1 MSDAPTPAA
10 PKKKR
15 RWLKVLLIVLAVLLL
30 LPVLLVGGAF
40 IFLSTDAG
48 EKLVRSQLISI
59 VNNTLAGKVD
69 ASYVKLEG
77 GHLVLRDVKLFDPE
91 GELVATIAVVDA
103 YVDLPS
109 LTGQLIKLTKVS
121 IEKPELFLENDEKGF
136 NLLRAVALKNPGPP
150 SDPNAKPTSN
160 NWRVDID
167 SLGLTDGA
175 IEFKLPDRRIATNQ
189 LTINGDA
196 DMKLSPFTVAGA
208 LKLRSLVTE
217 PLQEKLIIDVD
228 ASSAKGPQI
237 FALLVELGNTRVR
250 GDFDMNDT
258 ALTLTELVADPRELK
273 AFVPQWPV
281 LPTIYGKG
289 GLSLKSADL
298 SLKAGNAKVL
308 VDAKYALDKNSVEAF
323 SVNATD
329 VNLKELIGADL
340 PSQISVEASGSIADW
355 RPPNLTGDVKAKGS
369 WVDGNRLLAG
379 VDLLATAKNGAIN
392 ISKGDVTSPG
402 VVVNVRGDVTTES
415 LDLKGTLNA
424 KDLRQVDKTLQ
435 HFAKVN
441 IGGLA
446 GSGVLEL
453 SVKGPFTGP
462 AIKAVGDLRGIQIAT
477 VSINQ
482 LHVDADIPDVTSPLD
497 TDILLHARKAKVG
510 DREFDEVTL
519 DFYTH
524 GRAFDL
530 DVSTKGLGDLKVNL
544 IGKLDADYKGA
555 SLDKAEIKATNA
567 NWVLEQPTRL
577 SWSDGFSIG
586 DFAFHDGEQRLAG
599 RALVTSTKL
608 DATVKATKIDLAKL
622 PTVAAPPSLGLAGL
636 VDIDAR
642 ATGSTKKPEATATVQ
657 VHDGKVK
664 EFDGIELT
672 LNGGWKNE
680 RASGDLKLAT
690 SLGAL
695 AGTFDLP
702 VIALINEKPGDA
714 KAHFTLDRVALSQVK
729 EKLKLEMPVDG
740 ALGATID
747 VSGSAE
753 APRISVVVSSP
764 ELKVKLDDRDR
775 VLAVR
780 NVSLRV
786 ETDDEGEFGAM
797 VSAAALGGEHR
808 IELDTPLTLASLRK
822 SPPTKD
828 SILAMEIGLGIQLE
842 KISLKQVHE
851 EKVFRDDELDGAVS
865 LKGDFKGPVRALL
878 GSLTLSFENITSPP
892 VRGLTGAL
900 TLTTED
906 VRTLLRGQAAL
917 NGKPMLELD
926 VALQAGIS
934 KVVDAALEEKE
945 AQTRLIG
952 LLESTPVKGLVVLS
966 PFQLEQAL
974 AMKDDLTPPKGT
986 VTATLDLAGTLEA
999 LTARLTGSMTNLS
1012 FDKVALGSARFD
1024 VKATSREQNLTMVL
1038 GGQGRDD
1045 LKLRGTTGLD
1055 VRLSTLRKG
1064 LQWKEAPVDAS
1075 LEARNFDLAFLSGSV
1090 DMLRAVAGRLNMK
1103 AKVDGKLG
1111 NPKFDGDVKLSDGR
1125 IALAGFGDYRGVQLD
1140 LHLTNE
1146 LIHLKQLEATSG
1158 TGKISLVAR
1167 AERQQSGAYKV
1178 TSEGNAKK
1186 FPIVVD
1192 DQLMAIASIKYSMR
1206 GDVTSAFADIKELA
1220 LPDVEVE
1227 LPDVKRKD
1235 LQDLQR
1241 PKDVVVLRKGETFT
1255 MRRQKEL
1262 AKANA
1267 VKDGP
1272 GFGLRAVIAAP
1283 RNLWVRSSDVNIEI
1297 GLSDGFTVEFQKD
1310 LRLRG
1315 EARIQRGNLNVIGRE
1330 FTISRNSEVRFN
1342 GGLADMY
1349 INVAAVHV
1357 NQREAVKITVNV
1369 AGKGTNFSIK
1379 PTSDPPMPES
1389 DIYAIL
1395 ATGRRTL
1402 RQGGGNTITPGQA
1415 ASVVGQLAA
1424 SQLKNVIAKKLP
1436 LDVLNFETSDEFR
1449 NVKLDVGWYLN
1460 DSLYL
1465 GGTVNVGAKRERGE
1479 SMWGGRLEYQMT
1491 RTISLE
1497 TYAGDAPSYGA
1508 DAVFQRDF

>member
-1 MSDAPTPAA
+1 MADAPTPAA
-10 PKKKR
+10 PKKQR
-15 RWLKVLLIVLAVLLL
+15 RWLKALLIVLAVLVL
-30 LPVLLVGGAF
+30 LPVLLVGGVF

-59 VNNTLAGKVD
+59 VNGTLAGKVD

-91 GELVATIAVVDA
+91 GELVASIAVVDA
-103 YVDLPS
+103 YVDLPA
-109 LTGQLIKLTKVS
+109 LTGQLIKLTKIS
-121 IEKPELFLENDEKGF
+121 IEKPELFLKQDEKGL
-136 NLLRAVALKNPGPP
+136 NLLRAVALRNPGVPDDPTKP
-150 SDPNAKPTSN
+150 SAPN

-167 SLGLTDGA
+167 SLGLTNGA
-175 IEFKLPDRRIATNQ
+175 IDFQLPDRRITTRQ
-189 LTINGDA
+189 LTLTGDA
-196 DMKLSPFTVAGA
+196 DLELSPFTVAGA
-208 LKLRSLVTE
+208 LELRSLVTE
-217 PLQEKLIIDVD
+217 PLQERLRLDVD
-228 ASSAKGPQI
+228 ASAARGPQV
-237 FALLVELGNTRVR
+237 FSLLAELGNTRVR
-250 GDFDMNDT
+250 GEFDLHDT

-273 AFVPQWPV
+273 AFVPQWPL
-281 LPTIYGKG
+281 LPVIHGKG

-298 SLKAGNAKVL
+298 SLTAGAAKVV
-308 VDAKYALDKNSVEAF
+308 VDARYELDKNSVEAF
-323 SVNATD
+323 SVTASD
-329 VNLKELIGADL
+329 VNLEELVGADL
-340 PSQISVEASGSIADW
+340 PSQISLEASGSIADW
-355 RPPNLTGDVKAKGS
+355 RPPNLTGEVKAKGS
-369 WVDGNRLLAG
+369 WVDGARQLAS
-379 VDLLATAKNGAIN
+379 VDLLATAKNGAITV
-392 ISKGDVTSPG
+392 SKGAVTSPG
-402 VVVNVRGDVTTES
+402 VVINVRGDVTTES
-415 LDLKGTLNA
+415 LDLTGTLNA

-441 IGGLA
+441 VGGLA
-446 GSGVLEL
+446 GSGTLEL
-453 SVKGPFTGP
+453 GVKGPLTSP
-462 AIKAVGDLRGIQIAT
+462 AIKAVGDLRGIQIST

-482 LHVDADIPDVTSPLD
+482 LHVDADIPDVTRPLD
-497 TDILLHARKAKVG
+497 TDILLHAKKAKVG
-510 DREFDEVTL
+510 DREFEEVTF

-530 DVSTKGLGDLKVNL
+530 DVSTRGLGDLKVNL
-544 IGKLDADYKGA
+544 IGKLDADSKGA
-555 SLDKAEIKATNA
+555 SLDKAEIKATNS
-567 NWVLEQPTRL
+567 NWVLEQPTQL
-577 SWSDGFSIG
+577 SWSDGFRV
-586 DFAFHDGEQRLAG
+586 DAFAFVDGDQRLAG
-599 RALVTSTKL
+599 RALVTPNRL
-608 DATVKATKIDLAKL
+608 DATVEATRIDLAKL

-636 VDIDAR
+636 VDLDAR
-642 ATGSTKKPEATATVQ
+642 ATGSTRKPEVTARVQ
-657 VHDGKVK
+657 VHGGRVK
-664 EFDGIELT
+664 GFDGIELT
-672 LNGGWKNE
+672 LDGGWKNE
-680 RASGDLKLAT
+680 RASGSLKLAT
-690 SLGAL
+690 TLGAL
-695 AGTFDLP
+695 EGTFDLP
-702 VIALINEKPGDA
+702 VIALLDEKPGDA
-714 KAHFTLDRVALSQVK
+714 KAHFTLDRVALAQVK
-729 EKLKLEMPVDG
+729 QQLKLELPVDG
-740 ALGATID
+740 ALGATLD

-764 ELKVKLDDRDR
+764 ELKVKLDERDR
-775 VLAVR
+775 VLVLR
-780 NVSLRV
+780 DVSLRA
-786 ETDDEGEFGAM
+786 ETDERGELGAT
-797 VSAAALGGEHR
+797 VTAASLGGRHR
-808 IELDTPLTLASLRK
+808 IALDTPLTLRSLRK
-822 SPPTKD
+822 SPPTRD
-828 SILAMEIGLGIQLE
+828 SLLALEISLGLQLA
-842 KISLKQVHE
+842 KISLEQVHE
-851 EKVFRDDELDGAVS
+851 EALYQDDELAGVVS
-865 LKGDFKGPVRALL
+865 LVGDFKGPVRALL
-878 GSLTLSFENITSPP
+878 GSLTLSFEGVTSPP
-892 VRGLTGAL
+892 VRGLTGTL

-906 VRTLLRGQAAL
+906 MRTLLRGQVAL
-917 NGKPMLELD
+917 NDKPMLELD

-934 KVVDAALEEKE
+934 KVVDAALAEKD
-945 AQTRLIG
+945 AQQRLMA

-974 AMKDDLTPPKGT
+974 SMNDDITPPRGV

-1012 FDKVALGSARFD
+1012 FDKVSLGSARFD

-1045 LKLRGTTGLD
+1045 LKLRGKLGLD
-1055 VRLSTLRKG
+1055 VRLSSLRKG

-1090 DMLRAVAGRLNMK
+1090 DMLRAIAGRLNMK
-1103 AKVDGKLG
+1103 AKVDGRLG
-1111 NPKFDGDVKLSDGR
+1111 DPRFVGDVKLNDGR
-1125 IALAGFGDYRGVQLD
+1125 VALAGFGDYRNLQLD
-1140 LHLTNE
+1140 LRLTNE
-1146 LIHLKQLEATSG
+1146 LIDLKQLEATSG
-1158 TGKISLVAR
+1158 AGKLSLVAR

-1178 TSEGNAKK
+1178 TSEGNARK

-1192 DQLMAIASIKYSMR
+1192 DQLMAIASMKYSMR

-1262 AKANA
+1262 AAANA
-1267 VKDGP
+1267 VKEGP

-1297 GLSDGFTVEFQKD
+1297 GLSDGFTVEFQRE

-1315 EARIQRGNLNVIGRE
+1315 EARIQRGQLNVIGRE

-1342 GGLADMY
+1342 GGLTDMY

-1369 AGKGTNFSIK
+1369 TGKGTNFNIK
-1379 PTSDPPMPES
+1379 PTSEPPMPES

-1465 GGTVNVGAKRERGE
+1465 GGTLNVGAKRERGE

-1497 TYAGDAPSYGA
+1497 TYAGDAPSYGV